1 MRAFWLAG
9 AATQA
14 MASPAPATPFFL
26 AQGGTNSDSAVQC
39 AAPHQSGS
47 SPVRFALRCANPDVG
62 SFSSLAVA
70 SFGHLG
76 AFAQAEAHTGF
87 SFASKVETQARFEDQ
102 LIFSSSNPAATFADV
117 SPRLLLNGFLDVA
130 ASAGAAVAQVDG
142 SLNLNG
148 EGFVLRFTNS
158 APGGFSIFRNDFNAL
173 GVIGPATDAVLTT
186 TPIRVP
192 LNTPVTFGLI
202 LSTFAGA
209 GSFAQAGSDFGGSFK
224 FASGDAFDL
233 PDGVTV
239 NAGSWLVDN
248 RFIDPLAAV
257 PEPASWA
264 LMMLGFGLLGAG
276 LRARA
281 PLASNRQGEWA

>member
-1 MRAFWLAG
+1 
-9 AATQA
+9 
-14 MASPAPATPFFL
+14 
-26 AQGGTNSDSAVQC
+26 
-39 AAPHQSGS
+39 
-47 SPVRFALRCANPDVG
+47 
-62 SFSSLAVA
+62 
-70 SFGHLG
+70 
-76 AFAQAEAHTGF
+76 
-87 SFASKVETQARFEDQ
+87 
-102 LIFSSSNPAATFADV
+102 
-117 SPRLLLNGFLDVA
+117 
-130 ASAGAAVAQVDG
+130 VAQVDG